1 MREQYDRPL
10 HSPLPWRSME
20 TKGHELD
27 EDQVDSA
34 IADLLGAEMSSE
46 QKSEPAESVASSV
59 LPELPSQES
68 MGEDLAGNDA
78 GLTATLRQK
87 WAELCG
93 AA

>member
-1 MREQYDRPL
+1 
-10 HSPLPWRSME
+10 ME
-20 TKGHELD
+20 SKGHDLD
-27 EDQVDSA
+27 EEQIDSA
-34 IADLLGAEMSSE
+34 IADLLGAETPPE
-46 QKSEPAESVASSV
+46 NGAVQVEPAASLI

-68 MGEDLAGNDA
+68 LAEETSGNDA

>member
-1 MREQYDRPL
+1 
-10 HSPLPWRSME
+10 ME

-34 IADLLGAEMSSE
+34 IADLLGAEMSSK

-68 MGEDLAGNDA
+68 MGEDLAGYDA

>member
-34 IADLLGAEMSSE
+34 IADLLGAEVSSE
-46 QKSEPAESVASSV
+46 QKSEPAEFVASSV
-59 LPELPSQES
+59 
-68 MGEDLAGNDA
+68 
-78 GLTATLRQK
+78 
-87 WAELCG
+87 
-93 AA
+93 

>member
-1 MREQYDRPL
+1 
-10 HSPLPWRSME
+10 ME

-27 EDQVDSA
+27 EGQVDSA